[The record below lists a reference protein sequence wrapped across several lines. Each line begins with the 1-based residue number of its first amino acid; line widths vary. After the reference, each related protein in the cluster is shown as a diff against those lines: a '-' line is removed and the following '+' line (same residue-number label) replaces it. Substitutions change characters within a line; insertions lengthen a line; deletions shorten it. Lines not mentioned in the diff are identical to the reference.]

1 MKYTLILLA
10 INLLLS
16 FTAFTQVTF
25 TGYLVDADEKKIK
38 NVEVNLYQGNE
49 KLSTKNWDKKFD
61 YNLELEKYYTIELV
75 KEGFISKRI
84 AISTFEGDKGV
95 EPFMFVMEL
104 VATEKG
110 IKGMDED
117 YPSAL
122 IKYKKDEGSF
132 NFDIQYA
139 KNIKREEKAAKK
151 KKKLKP

>member
-1 MKYTLILLA
+1 MKFTLILLA

-151 KKKLKP
+151 KKN